1 MVYLLYNRDILGKK
15 VITMSFKEN
24 TYQQISFTD
33 SYSGLTA
40 REQKALEKSWAKVFA
55 DEIFPAIDE
64 KRFSVLYSDKASRP
78 NTPVNVIV
86 GALII
91 KELFDYS
98 DDEMVE
104 NLMLDFRIQYA
115 LHTTSFE
122 EQPLSDKTLSRFR
135 KRCYDYETLHNKD
148 LYHECVKD
156 LSASIAK
163 LMGISG
169 KIRRMDSMMI
179 ESNIRKLSR
188 MELIYTCIAKLAVY
202 VNKINDSTLPDDLK
216 HYIDPN
222 DFNRVIYH
230 QRSTNAD
237 ERITQLL
244 TDADK
249 LLVLCGATYNDSTEY
264 ELFVRC
270 LSEQTIV
277 ENENRRLRTKEDGGM
292 KSTMMQNPSDPE
304 ATFRNKAG
312 KEHRGYVANLEET
325 VGKNGS
331 VVTDYQYE
339 QNNHSDSQFIHE
351 YLEQMEKQEEQ
362 TIIVADGAY
371 SGTENTQL
379 AAEKNVE
386 LITTSLTGKPAPDI
400 LADFEFNEEGTQV
413 LRCPA
418 GYAPKSCSYM
428 KQSNQCSVSFLRD
441 QCANCPYQKQCKPKI
456 FKRVAKIVTSKT
468 AHERAKI
475 QRNMTCEEFKNY
487 AKLRN
492 GVETVPANIRR
503 NYHLEKMPRGKQRGK
518 FFFGSKIA
526 ALNFRKLFNY
536 AKGLGNYAQNP
547 IFA

>member
-1 MVYLLYNRDILGKK
+1 MVYLLYNRDILVGKK
-15 VITMSFKEN
+15 AISMSFKEN
-24 TYQQISFTD
+24 TYQQMSFTD
-33 SYSGLTA
+33 SFSGLTA

-122 EQPLSDKTLSRFR
+122 EQSLSDKTLSRFP

-148 LYHECVKD
+148 LYHDCVKD

-163 LMGISG
+163 LVM
-169 KIRRMDSMMI
+169 
-179 ESNIRKLSR
+179 
-188 MELIYTCIAKLAVY
+188 Y
-202 VNKINDSTLPDDLK
+202 VNKINGSALSDDLK

-230 QRSTNAD
+230 QRSTDAD
-237 ERITQLL
+237 ERMKQLL

-249 LLVLCGATYNDSTEY
+249 LLALCESDYNDSTEY
-264 ELFVRC
+264 DLFVRC

-292 KSTMMQNPSDPE
+292 KSTMLQNPSDPE

-312 KEHRGYVANLEET
+312 KEHRGYAANLEES
-325 VGKNGS
+325 VGADGS
-331 VVTDYQYE
+331 VVTEYQYE
-339 QNNHSDSQFIHE
+339 QNNHSDSQFIQEH
-351 YLEQMEKQEEQ
+351 LAQMDNQEER
-362 TIIVADGAY
+362 TVIVTDGAY

-379 AAEKNVE
+379 AAHKNVE

-400 LADFEFNEEGTQV
+400 LADFEFNEEGTKV

-418 GYAPKSCSYM
+418 GHAPKSCSYM
-428 KQSNQCSVSFLRD
+428 KPSNQCAVSSLHE
-441 QCANCPYQKQCKPKI
+441 QCANCP
-456 FKRVAKIVTSKT
+456 
-468 AHERAKI
+468 
-475 QRNMTCEEFKNY
+475 
-487 AKLRN
+487 
-492 GVETVPANIRR
+492 
-503 NYHLEKMPRGKQRGK
+503 
-518 FFFGSKIA
+518 
-526 ALNFRKLFNY
+526 
-536 AKGLGNYAQNP
+536 
-547 IFA
+547 